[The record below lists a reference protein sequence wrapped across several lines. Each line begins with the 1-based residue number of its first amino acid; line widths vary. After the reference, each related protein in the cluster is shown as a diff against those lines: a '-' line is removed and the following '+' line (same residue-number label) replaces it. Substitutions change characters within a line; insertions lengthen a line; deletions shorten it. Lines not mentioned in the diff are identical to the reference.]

1 MIVTAYPH
9 LFSPVRVGKRELPN
23 RIVHASTSTHYAD
36 RGRVTDRLIAY
47 YANRAKGGAA
57 MLVSEP
63 MGMLHWQTLPT
74 RPHVLSGLNADLL
87 PRWAEAVA
95 REGGLMLG
103 QVQDNGRGF
112 RAGHRNLE
120 ARGASALPDDL
131 SWTVPRVLGT
141 GEVHRMIEE
150 FVASC
155 EMLADAGFA
164 GVEISA
170 GHGHLF
176 HQFLSAR
183 SNRREDEFGGD
194 LAGRARLLVL
204 LMQGIRQRC
213 GTDFMI
219 GAKLPA
225 EDGTE
230 DGIDLAE
237 AERITALLR
246 RDGAM
251 DYLTYCWGSH
261 SETLRD
267 HLPDNHGPRM
277 PYVETIHRLGR
288 AAAPDVPLGAL
299 GLITDPNEGERI
311 VRDGLA
317 ELIMLARPLVT
328 DPAWAVKAR
337 EGREAEIRY
346 CVSCNTCWHMITT
359 GRGLLCDNN
368 PRVGALD
375 EADWHPSPAETR
387 KCVVIVGAGI
397 AGMEAAWVAAARGHD
412 VHVFGASEEPGGKTR
427 LHAVLPGGEGLSS
440 IYDYQQLAAQRHGAR
455 LHLGGFADAEAI
467 RALDPD
473 VVILAT
479 GSTPSRPDFVPADWL
494 DEGLVPDIRE
504 AVRLL
509 DAHRGQNAGTAV
521 IYDEDNSAFT
531 YDAAEFLLERF
542 DKVAIL
548 TPRERLASDESTVVR
563 QGVYQRLYRKGAIIL
578 TSVRP
583 LAGSRLEEGE
593 LAYANVYSGEEARL
607 RDVAFLTYATPRVPN
622 GALAA
627 PLRAA
632 GLDVRLIGD
641 CLAPRI
647 PLSATAEGYR
657 VAMDI

>member
-1 MIVTAYPH
+1 MTAYPH
-9 LFSPVRVGKRELPN
+9 LFSPVRVGGRLLSN

-36 RGRVTDRLIAY
+36 RGRVTDRLIDY
-47 YANRAKGGAA
+47 YANRARGGAA

-63 MGMLHWQTLPT
+63 MAMLHWQALPT

-95 REGGLMLG
+95 QAGGLMLG

-131 SWTVPRVLGT
+131 SGTVPRVLET
-141 GEVHRMIEE
+141 GEVHRMIDE

-155 EMLADAGFA
+155 ALLARAGFA

-176 HQFLSAR
+176 HQFLARR

-194 LAGRARLLVL
+194 LSGRARLLVL
-204 LMQGIRQRC
+204 LMQGIRQSC
-213 GTDFMI
+213 GADFLI

-225 EDGTE
+225 EDGMA

-261 SETLRD
+261 SQTLYT
-267 HLPDNHGPRM
+267 HLPDNHGPRA

-288 AAAPDVPLGAL
+288 AAAPGLPLGAL

-311 VRDGLA
+311 IREGLA
-317 ELIMLARPLVT
+317 DLVMLARPLVT
-328 DPAWAVKAR
+328 DPAWAAKAR

-346 CVSCNTCWHMITT
+346 CVSCNSCWHMITT

-368 PRVGALD
+368 PRVGAPD
-375 EADWHPSPAETR
+375 EADWRPALAVTR
-387 KCVVIVGAGI
+387 KRVIVVGAGI
-397 AGMEAAWVAAARGHD
+397 AGMEAAWVAAARGHE
-412 VHVFGASEEPGGKTR
+412 VHVLGASQETGGKTR
-427 LHAVLPGGEGLSS
+427 LHALLPGGEGLSS
-440 IYDYQQLAAQRHGAR
+440 IYDYQRLAAQRHGVR
-455 LHLGGFADAEAI
+455 FELGGMADAAMV

-473 VVILAT
+473 VVVLAT
-479 GSTPSRPDFVPADWL
+479 GSTPARPDFVPADWL

-504 AVRLL
+504 AVRLF
-509 DAHRGQNAGTAV
+509 DSHRGRTAGTAV
-521 IYDEDNSAFT
+521 IQDEDGGAFT
-531 YDAAEFLLERF
+531 YDAAELLLERF
-542 DKVAIL
+542 DKLAIL
-548 TPRERLASDESTVVR
+548 TPHERLAGDESTVVR
-563 QGVYQRLYRKGAIIL
+563 QGVYARLSRKSVIIL
-578 TSVRP
+578 TCVRP
-583 LAGSRLEEGE
+583 LAGGRLEEGE
-593 LAYANVYSGEEARL
+593 LAYANIHNGERAML

-622 GALAA
+622 DALAG

>member
-9 LFSPVRVGKRELPN
+9 LFSPVTVGTRTLPN
-23 RIVHASTSTHYAD
+23 RVVHASTSTHYAD
-36 RGRVTDRLIAY
+36 RGRVTDRLIDY

-112 RAGHRNLE
+112 RAGFRNLD

-131 SWTVPRVLGT
+131 SWTVPQALDSDA
-141 GEVHRMIEE
+141 VHRMIEE
-150 FVASC
+150 FVVSC
-155 EMLADAGFA
+155 EMLAKAGFA

-194 LAGRARLLVL
+194 LEGRARLLVL

-213 GTDFMI
+213 GADFLI

-225 EDGTE
+225 EDGMPG
-230 DGIDLAE
+230 GIDLAE
-237 AERITALLR
+237 AERITRLLR

-261 SETLRD
+261 SETLHT
-267 HLPDNHGPRM
+267 HLPDNHGPRT
-277 PYVETIHRLGR
+277 PYVEAIHRLGR
-288 AAAPDVPLGAL
+288 AAVPDVPLGAL

-311 VRDGLA
+311 IRDGLA
-317 ELIMLARPLVT
+317 DLVMLARPLVT

-368 PRVGALD
+368 PRVGAAD
-375 EADWHPSPAETR
+375 EADWRPPPAAVR
-387 KCVVIVGAGI
+387 KRVVIIGAGI
-397 AGMEAAWVAAARGHD
+397 AGMEAAWVAAARGHE
-412 VHVFGASEEPGGKTR
+412 VHLFGASDEPGGKTR
-427 LHAVLPGGEGLSS
+427 LHALLPGGEGLSS
-440 IYDYQQLAAQRHGAR
+440 IYDYQQLAAHRYGVTLQ
-455 LHLGGFADAEAI
+455 LGVRPDAQAVL
-467 RALDPD
+467 ALAPD
-473 VVILAT
+473 VVVLAT
-479 GSTPSRPDFVPADWL
+479 GSTPSRPDFLPADWL

-504 AVRLL
+504 AARLF
-509 DAHRGQNAGTAV
+509 DAHRAHTPGTAV
-521 IYDEDNSAFT
+521 IYDEDHGAFT
-531 YDAAEFLLERF
+531 YDAAELLAARF

-548 TPRERLASDESTVVR
+548 TPRERLASDESLVVR
-563 QGVYQRLYRKGAIIL
+563 QSAYQRLYRKGAIIL

-593 LAYANVYSGEEARL
+593 VAYANIYSGAEEVL

-622 GALAA
+622 DNLAA

-641 CLAPRI
+641 CKAPRI